1 MSMPW
6 IEWGAAFTL
15 ALLGGVHCVGMC
27 GGIVGALQLNRP
39 AQLSPR
45 RLAAG
50 YHLGRIS
57 TYTLAGALMG
67 GAGAKLYATEVLP
80 VQVFLLIVGAA
91 ALLGVGLS
99 MMAGSGRWRA
109 LEPAGA
115 ALWRRLAP
123 WARKVLPPRSGRQ
136 AYVAG
141 LIWGWIPCGMIYSAL
156 PLALV
161 AGSAIG
167 GASTMLAF
175 GLGTLPA
182 MVTLDVAVI
191 SASHSGVWARYR
203 SALRPAAGALIALFG
218 LSSLA
223 HAAAVAGLKHPAVAA
238 LASLCGH

>member
-1 MSMPW
+1 MSVPW
-6 IEWGAAFTL
+6 VEWGAAFTL
-15 ALLGGVHCVGMC
+15 ALFGGAHCVGMC
-27 GGIVGALQLNRP
+27 GGIVGAFQLNRP
-39 AQLSPR
+39 AKLSAK

-67 GAGAKLYATEVLP
+67 GVGARLYATEVLP
-80 VQVFLLIVGAA
+80 LQVILLVVGAV
-91 ALLGVGLS
+91 ALLGVGVS
-99 MMAGSGRWRA
+99 MMAGSGRWRV
-109 LEPAGA
+109 LEPLGAG
-115 ALWRRLAP
+115 LWRRLAP
-123 WARKVLPPRSGRQ
+123 LARKVLPPRSGRQ

-141 LIWGWIPCGMIYSAL
+141 LIWGWIPCGMVYSAL

-161 AGSAIG
+161 AGSAAG

-182 MVTLDVAVI
+182 MLTLDVAVV

-203 SALRPAAGALIALFG
+203 GLLRPAAGALIALFG

-223 HAAAVAGLKHPAVAA
+223 HAAAVAGLRHPAVAA